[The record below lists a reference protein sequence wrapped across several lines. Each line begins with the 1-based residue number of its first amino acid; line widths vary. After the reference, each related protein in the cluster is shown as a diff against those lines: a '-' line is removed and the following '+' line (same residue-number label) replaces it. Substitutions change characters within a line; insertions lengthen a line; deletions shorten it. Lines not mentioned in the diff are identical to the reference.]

1 MKLSYTQEDIDIE
14 GHGIECRINAL
25 TPGTVKFVHFPAG
38 YGVRVEKLFVF
49 RM

>member
-1 MKLSYTQEDIDIE
+1 MVLSVE
-14 GHGIECRINAL
+14 INAL